1 MNTISKDEYLKNP
14 CEASSLPFWKTEQYE
29 IPDNISILRDNELNQ
44 ADYIGV
50 DNKYFKL
57 IHYLQNL
64 CSSELSDK
72 YILTDA
78 SVEELANHI
87 NECYVEEGVSFNEL
101 EEYTKRITYD
111 EELWISIREKSTGKI
126 IASGIGEFDA
136 RIGEGILD
144 WIQVSPNYKRNG
156 LGRVIVCELL
166 KRLSAK
172 ADFAT
177 VSGRIDN
184 PDNPFALYS
193 SCGFVHPVLWHIL
206 IK

>member
-1 MNTISKDEYLKNP
+1 MNTISKDEYLINP

-50 DNKYFKL
+50 DNQYFKL

-64 CSSELSDK
+64 FSSELSDK

-78 SVEELANHI
+78 SVKELANHI
-87 NECYVEEGVSFNEL
+87 NECYVDEGVSFNEL

-126 IASGIGEFDA
+126 IASGIGEIDA
-136 RIGEGILD
+136 RKL
-144 WIQVSPNYKRNG
+144 
-156 LGRVIVCELL
+156 
-166 KRLSAK
+166 AK
-172 ADFAT
+172 E
-177 VSGRIDN
+177 S
-184 PDNPFALYS
+184 
-193 SCGFVHPVLWHIL
+193 
-206 IK
+206 